1 MAVDIFR
8 ALLGNRVAADVF
20 EDGSVRDKAMSL
32 WQGLVDFR
40 YKQTGGTARAKTGK
54 VNPRHYFIRYSYI
67 HLALYHDDVMKWK
80 HFPRYWPF
88 VWGIHRSPVNS
99 PNKGQ

>member
-1 MAVDIFR
+1 MSINETFSLFHFKIFYAATDALVAVDIFR

-54 VNPRHYFIRYSYI
+54 VNPRH
-67 HLALYHDDVMKWK
+67 
-80 HFPRYWPF
+80 
-88 VWGIHRSPVNS
+88 
-99 PNKGQ
+99 